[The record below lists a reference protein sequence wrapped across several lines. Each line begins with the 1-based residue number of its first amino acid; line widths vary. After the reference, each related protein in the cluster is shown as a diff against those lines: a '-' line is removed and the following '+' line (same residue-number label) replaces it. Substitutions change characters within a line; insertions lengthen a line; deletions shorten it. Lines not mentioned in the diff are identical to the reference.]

1 MAAKKTKNETSWG
14 KVADWYSDHVDED
27 DTYHAK
33 VVGPNLMR
41 MLGVVPGETVL
52 DLACGEGY
60 FSRLMQ
66 SESAT
71 VCGAD
76 IAPELIEEAK
86 AKSDGIEYTVAS
98 ADKLTYGEARFDAV
112 TCVLALQNMERI
124 ETVFKEVARVLKPG
138 GRFVAVINHPAY
150 RINKRSSWGF
160 DEAAQVQYRRVDGY
174 LTPSKAS
181 IEMNPGS
188 RSSVSTI
195 SFHRSLQDHMKALRG
210 AGFAMTRLEEW
221 ISHRQSEDGPRKKAE
236 DAARKEF
243 PLFLAFEVKRM
254 QS

>member
-1 MAAKKTKNETSWG
+1 MTGKKVKNETSWG

-41 MLGVVPGETVL
+41 MLAVAPSETVL

-60 FSRLMQ
+60 FSRLIQ
-66 SESAT
+66 AESAE

-76 IAPELIEEAK
+76 IAPELIEQAK
-86 AKSDGIEYTVAS
+86 AKSGGIEYVVAP
-98 ADKLTYGEARFDAV
+98 ADKLPYEDSRFDAV

-124 ETVFKEVARVLKPG
+124 ETVFKEVARVLRPA

-150 RINKRSSWGF
+150 RINKRSSWGY
-160 DEAAQVQYRRVDGY
+160 DEALQLQYRRVDGY

-181 IEMNPGS
+181 IEMRPGS
-188 RSSVSTI
+188 KASVTTV

-210 AGFAMTRLEEW
+210 AGFVVTRLEEW